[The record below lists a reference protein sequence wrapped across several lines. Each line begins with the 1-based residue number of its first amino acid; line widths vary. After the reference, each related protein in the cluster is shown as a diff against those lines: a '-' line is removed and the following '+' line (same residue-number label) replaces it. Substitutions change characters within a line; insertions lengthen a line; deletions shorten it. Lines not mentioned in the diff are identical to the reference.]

1 MMVKPAPRLA
11 TILWRWLGRL
21 AMPIGEALSAA
32 AGAIL
37 HTWRGYGLGVLGDN
51 GGEEKPARGRGRR
64 WQLQQWEQ
72 KTETGGRYSQVAVG
86 AAQAKQSGGSNLL
99 SLNFQGIEGV
109 EAVVSPNFPH
119 LRIGQ
124 GLGAADWAR
133 GSSWLIGLSGLVRP
147 TGGYRAQEQRGAR
160 QEQKAGGLLFSA
172 TCAKVK

>member
-1 MMVKPAPRLA
+1 M
-11 TILWRWLGRL
+11 T
-21 AMPIGEALSAA
+21 AA
-32 AGAIL
+32 AMGA
-37 HTWRGYGLGVLGDN
+37 
-51 GGEEKPARGRGRR
+51 
-64 WQLQQWEQ
+64 

-124 GLGAADWAR
+124 GLGAADWAS

-147 TGGYRAQEQRGAR
+147 TGGTQKARAGGAR

-172 TCAKVK
+172 ICVEVK